1 MVSVNNSSHFIFLL
15 KYFWSGRKTLLP
27 LFPPTLFFHHFLTVK
42 VQAIDNFLCPLMW
55 CRLSTFVYT
64 PPSSM
69 TFNFNLWY
77 LNSLYFPLLNIRK
90 KKYMKGGWVK
100 SILWVLDT
108 CTTAARMKFP
118 WLLSERIV
126 QIVVKIRIGTP
137 DYVWV
142 WQMKKE
148 MFGIFICS
156 TKLTQN
162 NISGY

>member
-1 MVSVNNSSHFIFLL
+1 MEEKLFYHCF
-15 KYFWSGRKTLLP
+15 LP
-27 LFPPTLFFHHFLTVK
+27 LFFFHHFLTVK
-42 VQAIDNFLCPLMW
+42 VQAINNFLCPLMW

-64 PPSSM
+64 PPLSM

-77 LNSLYFPLLNIRK
+77 LHSLYFPLLNIRK

-142 WQMKKE
+142 RQMKKE
-148 MFGIFICS
+148 MLGIFICS